1 MTVGQS
7 DHDSEMAGGCVD
19 LKSGRE
25 TEKTRKARKDQI
37 LNDSR
42 RDTVALRIATEL
54 LDGGVAGGGLANA
67 GLTTG
72 RLLSS
77 APGFLGRTATS
88 AAEAAALG
96 AVAGFNEGNG
106 LSTVSTRQ
114 EKVR

>member
-1 MTVGQS
+1 MIQKWRGY
-7 DHDSEMAGGCVD
+7 VD
-19 LKSGRE
+19 LKIWSRNR
-25 TEKTRKARKDQI
+25 KTRKARKDQI

-54 LDGGVAGGGLANA
+54 LDGDVAGGGLANA
-67 GLTTG
+67 DLTTG

-77 APGFLGRTATS
+77 APGLLGRTATS
-88 AAEAAALG
+88 AADAAALG
-96 AVAGFNEGNG
+96 AVAGFNEENG

>member
-1 MTVGQS
+1 MIQKWR
-7 DHDSEMAGGCVD
+7 GCVD
-19 LKSGRE
+19 LKIWSRNR
-25 TEKTRKARKDQI
+25 KTRKARKDQI

-67 GLTTG
+67 DLTTG

-88 AAEAAALG
+88 AADAAALG